1 VKDKSVVVKTS
12 GGDLVPLEDPN
23 VTFLMPSMGE
33 LGSRALA
40 AAMRGVGYHAKAH
53 HPSDESILKV
63 GRGNTSC
70 KECLPLILTTGT
82 LLDYIQHHRQP
93 GEIIVYFMPNGS
105 GPCRFGQYHI
115 FMEDLIQKRRIPDTA
130 VYTLSS
136 DSSYD
141 GAPTGTQRR
150 MWWAIVISDVFEDMR
165 AMLLANA
172 ANGETAMAL
181 FHEQY
186 DQMIACLERG
196 NRDQLATQLS
206 KSASLL
212 RRIPLKKPAS
222 DVPVIA
228 MTGEIFVRRDGLS
241 RRYLTEYLAKRGFAT
256 RCAPVA
262 EWILYTDYT
271 IRKKY
276 SDHPRKRLNE
286 KLSALIRRRI
296 LQRDERWIKGL
307 LQPSGLTHC
316 EPIRIEELINTAS
329 PYISPFL
336 GGEAI
341 LTIGSSLKEVVSEV
355 CGVIAIGP
363 FGCMPNRISEA
374 ILNEVM
380 HREDKLASEPRN
392 PSLPIILSDFDD
404 LPFLAIESDGSP
416 FPQLIHAKLEAFCL
430 RAQRL
435 HQRMQHS
442 LNAN

>member
-1 VKDKSVVVKTS
+1 
-12 GGDLVPLEDPN
+12 
-23 VTFLMPSMGE
+23 
-33 LGSRALA
+33 
-40 AAMRGVGYHAKAH
+40 
-53 HPSDESILKV
+53 
-63 GRGNTSC
+63 
-70 KECLPLILTTGT
+70 
-82 LLDYIQHHRQP
+82 
-93 GEIIVYFMPNGS
+93 MPNGS
-105 GPCRFGQYHI
+105 GPCRFGQYHV
-115 FMEDLIQKRRIPDTA
+115 FMEDLIRKRRIPDTA

-150 MWWAIVISDVFEDMR
+150 MWWGIVISDLFEDMR

-172 ANGETAMAL
+172 GDSETAMAL

-186 DQMIACLERG
+186 DQVLACLEHG
-196 NRDQLATQLS
+196 NQDQLALQLS

-212 RRIPLKKPAS
+212 RRIQLKQPVS

-241 RRYLTEYLAKRGFAT
+241 RRYLTEHLAKRGFAA

-262 EWILYTDYT
+262 EWIYYTDYA

-296 LQRDERWIKGL
+296 LQKDEQWIKGL

-316 EPIRIEELINTAS
+316 EPIRIEELIDTAR
-329 PYISPFL
+329 PYISPYL

-341 LTIGSSLKEVVSEV
+341 LTVGSSLKEVVSEV

-374 ILNEVM
+374 ILNEIM
-380 HREDKLASEPRN
+380 HREDKLASEPQN
-392 PSLPIILSDFDD
+392 PRLPVILSDVDD

-430 RAQRL
+430 RARRL